1 MVLMLRPHQYNTLL
15 RKVVTMIASV
25 KPITSSEVPTFES
38 MLPVLT
44 IRFRKAALSIK
55 SYEERTDAVAE
66 MIGLAYGVYAS
77 LVKRGRTDI
86 FSSPI
91 GEFAVKG
98 YFSGRRVSGM
108 SATDVTSPR
117 CRFLGRSTV
126 VNEGVGKCICRRTF
140 KPSTIGAFNIDFT
153 DWKNTLDD
161 RTQNLLSDILM
172 GETTSFLARRYE
184 ISPARISQIRREL
197 VESWHDFVSDHHE
210 EKETK

>member
-1 MVLMLRPHQYNTLL
+1 
-15 RKVVTMIASV
+15 MIASINPQPV
-25 KPITSSEVPTFES
+25 TSSVVPSFES

-44 IRFRKAALSIK
+44 IRFRKAALSIQ
-55 SYEERTDAVAE
+55 SHEERTDAVAE
-66 MIGLAYGVYAS
+66 MTGMAFVLHSS

-91 GEFAVKG
+91 GEFAVKA
-98 YFSGRRVSGM
+98 YFSGRRVAGM

-126 VNEGVGKCICRRTF
+126 VNDGVGKCICRRTF

-153 DWKNTLDD
+153 DWKKTLDD
-161 RTQNLLSDILM
+161 RTQSLLADILM
-172 GETTSFLARRYE
+172 GETTSFLAKRYK

-197 VESWHDFVSDHHE
+197 VESWKDFTGEHDKGENSNSPDKE
-210 EKETK
+210 EV

>member
-1 MVLMLRPHQYNTLL
+1 
-15 RKVVTMIASV
+15 MIASV
-25 KPITSSEVPTFES
+25 KPVTSSEVPSFES

-44 IRFRKAALSIK
+44 IRFRKASLSLK

-98 YFSGRRVSGM
+98 YFSGRRVAGM

-126 VNEGVGKCICRRTF
+126 VNDGVGKCICRRTF
-140 KPSTIGAFNIDFT
+140 KPSTIACFNIDFAA
-153 DWKNTLDD
+153 WKETLDE
-161 RTQNLLSDILM
+161 RTRNLLVDILD
-172 GETTSFLARRYE
+172 GEITSCLARRYM

-197 VESWHDFVSDHHE
+197 VESWREFVADHHHKE
-210 EKETK
+210 EEME